1 MNSTLLEEIV
11 AGRTPGVLALTVEQL
26 RRMIEAGILS
36 EGTPVELIDGILVRK
51 DRSEAGGGDR
61 MAHGPRHAFALTG
74 LQHVAARIE
83 SAGLL
88 VRMQLPLTLSPSD
101 EPEPDM
107 VVVRGRREAFAGCHP
122 GPSDVAL
129 VVEVADSSL
138 DYDRTTKQR
147 LYAQHGIP
155 VYWILN
161 LPERRFEV
169 YDQPLPAEGRYLRR
183 TEVLE
188 GGAASLAVG
197 NAAIEIALPEVLPP
211 R

>member
-1 MNSTLLEEIV
+1 VNSSLLEDVV
-11 AGRTPGVLALTVEQL
+11 AGRTPGVFALTVEQL
-26 RRMIEAGILS
+26 RRMIETGILS

-51 DRSEAGGGDR
+51 DRSEAGRGDT
-61 MAHGPRHAFALTG
+61 MVHGPRHAYAMTG
-74 LQHVAARIE
+74 FQRVASRIE

-88 VRMQLPLTLSPSD
+88 ARLQLPLTLSSSD

-107 VVVRGRREAFAGCHP
+107 AVVRGPREAFVARHP
-122 GPSDVAL
+122 GPDDVVL

-138 DYDRTTKQR
+138 AYDRTTKQR

-155 VYWILN
+155 VYWIVN
-161 LPERRFEV
+161 LPDRRFEV
-169 YDQPLPAEGRYLRR
+169 YDQPLVAEGRYLRR

-188 GGAASLAVG
+188 GSSATFSTGDAV
-197 NAAIEIALPEVLPP
+197 IDIAVSEVLPP